1 MAKYDGVGYYN
12 GRGTTDYWGTSMC
25 EAGLRFQ
32 FRGKNHSNVTIN
44 AFNIRPNIAHEIAM
58 HFYQFKSGILPD
70 QAIVQTKQ
78 GKVRYWFVDILGR
91 KVRPLSKGRVEKL
104 VKSGEFD
111 SLFLPNPC
119 EENVPLEKAFE
130 SQQTQQSLNFDET
143 NITIGAGVVSSQ
155 EEQIDWIN
163 ESKEEMPEYAREFFR
178 QLNESILDDNVHS
191 RVSQMVKKYA
201 EMLD

>member
-25 EAGLRFQ
+25 KAGMRLQ
-32 FRGKNHSNVTIN
+32 FRGKNHNNVTIN

-58 HFYQFKSGILPD
+58 HFYQFRSGILPD

-78 GKVRYWFVDILGR
+78 DKVRYWFIDILGR
-91 KVRPLSKGRVEKL
+91 KVRPLSKGKVEKL

-119 EENVPLEKAFE
+119 EENVPLENAFE
-130 SQQTQQSLNFDET
+130 SQQTQQNLSFSAT
-143 NITIGAGVVSSQ
+143 NIGACVGQ
-155 EEQIDWIN
+155 EEQIDWVN
-163 ESKEEMPEYAREFFR
+163 ELKEEMPEYAREFFR

-191 RVSQMVKKYA
+191 RVSRMVKKYA